1 MSGAAT
7 SVWVSPGA
15 TMFSCLCEDCLETAR
30 TGGLTLFDAIQGASV
45 RGTIGAETTVA
56 FAQCRAGHEIVVRRV
71 ERPPGLHKQDER
83 QLQIA

>member
-1 MSGAAT
+1 VSGAT

-30 TGGLTLFDAIQGASV
+30 TGGRSLFEAIQDASV
-45 RGTIGAETTVA
+45 RGTIGAETAVA
-56 FAQCRAGHEIVVRRV
+56 FARCRAGHEIVVRRV
-71 ERPPGLHKQDER
+71 ERPPGLRKHDER